1 MAHKKGQGS
10 VKNGRDSRSK
20 RLGVKKFGSQAVIAG
35 NILIRQRGTKVH
47 PGLGV
52 GIGRD
57 HTLFAL
63 VDGRVQFDKDGRR
76 VNVVTQEVALAML
89 ADKKAALAKK
99 AALKPSATKA
109 KSTAKPAA
117 SAKVVSAVVSTT
129 DSKAVFGKKIAVDD
143 LQIVEGIGPKI
154 KELLHADGIT
164 TWALLADAK
173 VEHLQAILDAAG
185 DSYSVHNPGTW
196 PQQSAL
202 ARDGKFVELKALQEE
217 LDGGK

>member
-63 VDGRVQFDKDGRR
+63 VDGRVQFDKEGRR
-76 VNVVTQEVALAML
+76 VNVVSQEVALAML
-89 ADKKAALAKK
+89 AEKKAALAVK
-99 AALKPSATKA
+99 AA
-109 KSTAKPAA
+109 AKPTSIKLAA
-117 SAKVVSAVVSTT
+117 AATAPSGT
-129 DSKAVFGKKIAVDD
+129 DAKAVFGKKIAADD

-154 KELLHADGIT
+154 KDLLHAGGIT

-173 VEHLQAILDAAG
+173 VEQLQFILDAAG
-185 DSYSVHNPGTW
+185 DAYSVHNPGTW
-196 PQQSAL
+196 PQQAAL
-202 ARDGKFVELKALQEE
+202 ARDGKFAELKALQDV